1 ARRRAMGGVADE
13 REVVRK
19 LVLTGHISVPE
30 RKALP
35 GGTAKASVIRS
46 VLEETLA
53 SGCPFRAWWLPDD
66 SMVGCEIGY
75 RGIGAGCVEWAY
87 SGAEGE
93 RTGVR
98 EYSGIA
104 EAAAVLVGEARQF
117 LGRDID
123 GVPIDWNA

>member
-1 ARRRAMGGVADE
+1 MGGAPDE
-13 REVVRK
+13 RELVRR

-35 GGTAKASVIRS
+35 GGTANASVIRS
-46 VLEETLA
+46 VIEEMLA
-53 SGCPFRAWWLPDD
+53 SGRPFRAWWLPDD
-66 SMVGCEIGY
+66 SMAGCEIGY

-87 SGAEGE
+87 NGTEGK

-98 EYSGIA
+98 EYSGDA
-104 EAAAVLVGEARQF
+104 EAAAALVGEARQF

-123 GVPIDWNA
+123 GVAIDWNA